1 MRVDLRRGDIGMTK
15 QFLHDTQISAA
26 SEHVCG
32 EAVTEHVGVYVI
44 EAGTH
49 CQTANDLPYSDTFNW
64 TASV

>member
-1 MRVDLRRGDIGMTK
+1 MTK
-15 QFLHDTQISAA
+15 QFLHDTQIGAA